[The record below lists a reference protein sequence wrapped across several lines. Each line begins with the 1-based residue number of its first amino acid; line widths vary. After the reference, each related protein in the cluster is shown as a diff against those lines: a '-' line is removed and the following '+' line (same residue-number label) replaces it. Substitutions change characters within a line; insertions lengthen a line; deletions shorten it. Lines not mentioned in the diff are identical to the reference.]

1 MLFNLEKFSTT
12 YFAPVLIIF
21 GLFGNLFGLI
31 VVSKKKLV
39 KIGPQI
45 IYIALFLFDSINFVL
60 IFQSYLTSQF
70 NIDIT
75 VFSSFACK
83 TYWYINFAFGPISPM
98 LNIYISIERYISI
111 AYSTKKYFLIKK
123 QIQLAYII
131 AVSLY
136 NLLLYVPLDIY
147 NDLIVIESNQS
158 NQTTC
163 NMDSYWN
170 YMYNVIDL
178 TNRVIIPFMLMTIF
192 SILIT
197 YTIFTSRSRVS
208 SNSRSNR
215 TFRKDIRFSLIIILL
230 NISFIVWCSPVTLLI
245 FVSDYWFIYLFNFFN
260 YLYFMSYCSNFYLM
274 FLVNSLFR
282 GAFYSIF
289 VPTNK
294 TKRPNN
300 KNKQVIIAKN
310 NTKTRKNTT
319 GINAET
325 RENKSKE

>member
-12 YFAPVLIIF
+12 YFAPILIIF

-31 VVSKKKLV
+31 VVSKKKLA

-45 IYIALFLFDSINFVL
+45 IYIALYIFDSINFVL
-60 IFQSYLTSQF
+60 IFQSYLASQF
-70 NIDIT
+70 NIDLT
-75 VFSSFACK
+75 VFSSIACK

-111 AYSTKKYFLIKK
+111 AYSTKKYFLLKK

-131 AVSLY
+131 AITVY
-136 NLLLYVPLDIY
+136 NLLLYVPEGIY
-147 NDLIVIESNQS
+147 IDLIVIESNQS
-158 NQTTC
+158 NQTAC
-163 NMDSYWN
+163 YIDPYW
-170 YMYNVIDL
+170 YYVLNVIDL
-178 TNRVIIPFMLMTIF
+178 TNRVIVPFTLMLIF

-197 YTIFTSRSRVS
+197 YTIFTSRSRVT
-208 SNSRSNR
+208 SNTRSNR
-215 TFRKDIRFSLIIILL
+215 TFQKDVRFSLIIILL

-245 FVSDYWFIYLFNFFN
+245 FLSDYWINYLFIFFN

-289 VPTNK
+289 VCSNKITTTN
-294 TKRPNN
+294 NN
-300 KNKQVIIAKN
+300 NNKQVIITKP

-319 GINAET
+319 EINAET
-325 RENKSKE
+325 KRKQE